1 MSRPLRIEYPGAY
14 YHVMN
19 RGLAHGKVFLD
30 DADRGRFLGLMG
42 EICRLWGLKV
52 YAYCLMDNH
61 YHILLQ
67 TPQGGLSRTMRHLDG
82 IYTQKFNRA
91 HQRDGPLFRGRY
103 RAILID
109 AEEYF
114 LAVARYIHQNPIE
127 AGVVADVDRYHSSS
141 HRGYLD
147 KKSCPIWLDTTA
159 VLSRFGQ
166 GRSGLK
172 AYQRFMHAGIEEELR
187 SFYREKYL
195 RPILGDK
202 GFVQWVKEQMGKK
215 AIVGDEIPEFRRVFS
230 FGLEEILEAT
240 ARVYGKRVDE
250 LLRRRRGRENE
261 ARAMAMYLCRT
272 LGGHKLVDI
281 GKLVGLEKYSS
292 VSSACLS
299 MKERVAREKRLA
311 RRAGQVENLLIKSQ
325 KQI

>member
-1 MSRPLRIEYPGAY
+1 
-14 YHVMN
+14 MN
-19 RGLAHGKVFLD
+19 RGIAQGKVFLD
-30 DADRGRFLGLMG
+30 DADRKRFLTLVG

-61 YHILLQ
+61 YHLLLQ
-67 TPQGGLSRTMRHLDG
+67 TPQAGLSRAMRHLDG
-82 IYTQKFNRA
+82 IYTQKFNRV

-109 AEEYF
+109 AEVYF
-114 LAVARYIHQNPIE
+114 LAVARYIHYNPVA
-127 AGVVADVDRYHSSS
+127 AGVVSDIDRYHWSS

-147 KKSCPIWLDTTA
+147 KTRSPTWLDIKS

-166 GRSGLK
+166 GRSGLQ
-172 AYQRFMHAGIEEELR
+172 AYQRFMHSGVEEELR

-202 GFVQWVKEQMGKK
+202 AFVQWVKVQMGKRAK
-215 AIVGDEIPEFRRVFS
+215 VEDEVPESRSVFG
-230 FGLEEILEAT
+230 FGLEEIVEAT
-240 ARVYGKRVDE
+240 ARAYGKRVKE
-250 LLRRRRGRENE
+250 LLRRRRGRQNE
-261 ARAMAMYLCRT
+261 ARSMAMYLCRT

-281 GKLVGLEKYSS
+281 GKLLGLEKYSS

-299 MKERVAREKRLA
+299 MKGRPEREKRLA
-311 RRAGQVENLLIKSQ
+311 RRVRQIENLLIKSQ
-325 KQI
+325 RQI